1 MNVSQAHLW
10 IIPTEGPLLPPEMK
24 MSKAFIMQLC
34 PPSCLFLTPPTDALS
49 CSHTHEKPLAV
60 VVLNL

>member
-1 MNVSQAHLW
+1 MFFQARFQ
-10 IIPTEGPLLPPEMK
+10 IIPIEGPLLPPEMK
-24 MSKAFIMQLC
+24 TSKAFIMQLW
-34 PPSCLFLTPPTDALS
+34 PPSCLFLNALT